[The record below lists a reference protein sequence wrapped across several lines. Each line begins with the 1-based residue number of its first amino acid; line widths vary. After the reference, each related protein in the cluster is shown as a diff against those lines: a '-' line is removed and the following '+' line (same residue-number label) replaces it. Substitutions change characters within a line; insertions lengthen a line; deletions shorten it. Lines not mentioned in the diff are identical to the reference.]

1 MMKIKMDQDVLKD
14 QQAMLESVKH
24 SKNIDMI
31 WGKWLKGGESA
42 EGGSDGRAVWDQW
55 LREKGL
61 RPGGDGD
68 NPGEPEASNG
78 WSEPIDSDDISD
90 MEDDAWIAGGMRRPG
105 ERGSEDFSS
114 DEVMN
119 DDWEDDDDDHGGE
132 MMPIP
137 TI

>member
-1 MMKIKMDQDVLKD
+1 
-14 QQAMLESVKH
+14 
-24 SKNIDMI
+24 MI
-31 WGKWLKGGESA
+31 WGKWLKGGSDN
-42 EGGSDGRAVWDQW
+42 SDTDGRAVWDQW

-61 RPGGDGD
+61 RPGGDSS
-68 NPGEPEASNG
+68 EPEANG
-78 WSEPIDSDDISD
+78 WSEPIDSEDISD

-114 DEVMN
+114 DEVMG
-119 DDWEDDDDDHGGE
+119 DDWDDDDDDHGGE